1 MAKQQKLETEPTN
14 TDTQKTIIVDHNL
27 GQPNLSRIYVDD
39 RFICYGL
46 DPLVLDSGVYSVE
59 CNYSPKF
66 KRILP
71 LLYTP
76 GAYSKYPASRGFR
89 IHAGN
94 TLKDS
99 QGCILVGM
107 KYQVDTEGNVCL
119 IESKAALDK
128 LMNEIGG
135 KLHGIIL

>member
-1 MAKQQKLETEPTN
+1 MAKQQKLETEPTS
-14 TDTQKTIIVDHNL
+14 TDRQSHIIVDHNL

-46 DPLVLDSGVYSVE
+46 DPLVLDTGVYSVE

-71 LLYTP
+71 LFYTT
-76 GAYSKYPASRGFR
+76 GKYSEFPASRGLR

-107 KYQVDTEGNVCL
+107 KYQVDTEGNVTL
-119 IESKAALDK
+119 IDSKVALDK
-128 LMNEIGG
+128 LMSNIGG

>member
-1 MAKQQKLETEPTN
+1 MEEQRT
-14 TDTQKTIIVDHNL
+14 TIIIDHDL
-27 GQPNLSRIYVDD
+27 HLRNLSRIYVDD
-39 RFICYGL
+39 EFTCYGL
-46 DPLVLDSGVYSVE
+46 DPCILSPGCYSVE

-71 LLYTP
+71 LFYTT
-76 GAYSKYPASRGFR
+76 GKYSEFPASRGLR

-94 TLKDS
+94 TLKNS

-107 KYQVDTEGNVCL
+107 KYQVDTEGNVTL
-119 IESKAALDK
+119 IDSKVALDK
-128 LMNEIGG
+128 LMSNIGG

>member
-1 MAKQQKLETEPTN
+1 MEEQR
-14 TDTQKTIIVDHNL
+14 TIIVDHDL
-27 GQPNLSRIYVDD
+27 HLRNLSRIYVDD
-39 RFICYGL
+39 VLTCYGL
-46 DPLVLDSGVYSVE
+46 DPRILSPGAYSVE

-76 GAYSKYPASRGFR
+76 GAYSKYPASRGLR

-107 KYQVDTEGNVCL
+107 KYQVDTEGNVTL
-119 IESKAALDK
+119 IDSKVALDK
-128 LMNEIGG
+128 LMSNIGG

>member
-1 MAKQQKLETEPTN
+1 MEEQK
-14 TDTQKTIIVDHNL
+14 IITVDHDL
-27 GQPNLSRIYVDD
+27 HLRNLSRIYVDD
-39 RFICYGL
+39 GGQAEFICYGL
-46 DPLVLDSGVYSVE
+46 DPCILSPGCYSVV

-71 LLYTP
+71 LFYTT
-76 GAYSKYPASRGFR
+76 GKYSEFPASRGLR

-99 QGCILVGM
+99 QGCVLVGM
-107 KYQVDTEGNVCL
+107 KYQVDAEGNVTL
-119 IESKAALDK
+119 IDSKVALDK
-128 LMNEIGG
+128 LMSNIGG

>member
-1 MAKQQKLETEPTN
+1 MEEQNL
-14 TDTQKTIIVDHNL
+14 IIVDHDL
-27 GQPNLSRIYVDD
+27 YLRNLSRIYVDD
-39 RFICYGL
+39 EFICYGL
-46 DPLVLDSGVYSVE
+46 DPCILSPGMYSVE

-71 LLYTP
+71 LFYTT
-76 GAYSKYPASRGFR
+76 GKYSEFPASRGFR

-107 KYQVDTEGNVCL
+107 KYQVDTEGNVTL
-119 IESKAALDK
+119 VDSKVALDK

>member
-1 MAKQQKLETEPTN
+1 MEEQNL
-14 TDTQKTIIVDHNL
+14 IIIDHDL
-27 GQPNLSRIYVDD
+27 HLRNLSRIYYVDD
-39 RFICYGL
+39 DGQAKFICYGL
-46 DPLVLDSGVYSVE
+46 DPRILSPGMYSVE

-71 LLYTP
+71 LFYTT
-76 GAYSKYPASRGFR
+76 GKYSEFPASRGLR

-94 TLKDS
+94 TLQDS

-107 KYQVDTEGNVCL
+107 KYQVDTEGNVTL
-119 IESKAALDK
+119 IDSKVALDK
-128 LMNEIGG
+128 LMNEIVGG

>member
-1 MAKQQKLETEPTN
+1 MEE
-14 TDTQKTIIVDHNL
+14 QKTITIDHDPYL
-27 GQPNLSRIYVDD
+27 RNLSRIYVDD
-39 RFICYGL
+39 GRQGEFICYGL
-46 DPLVLDSGVYSVE
+46 DPCILSPGVYSVE

-71 LLYTP
+71 LFYTP
-76 GAYSKYPASRGFR
+76 GRYSEFPASRGLR

-107 KYQVDTEGNVCL
+107 KYQVDIEGNITL
-119 IESKAALDK
+119 IDSKVALDK

-135 KLHGIIL
+135 KLHGIIM

>member
-1 MAKQQKLETEPTN
+1 MEE
-14 TDTQKTIIVDHNL
+14 QKTITIDHDPYL
-27 GQPNLSRIYVDD
+27 RNLSRIYVDD
-39 RFICYGL
+39 GRQGEFICYGL
-46 DPLVLDSGVYSVE
+46 DPCILSPGVYSVE
-59 CNYSPKF
+59 CNHSPKF

-71 LLYTP
+71 LFYTP
-76 GAYSKYPASRGFR
+76 GRYSEFPASRGLR

-107 KYQVDTEGNVCL
+107 KYQVDIEGNITL
-119 IESKAALDK
+119 IDSKVALDK

-135 KLHGIIL
+135 KLHGIIM

>member
-1 MAKQQKLETEPTN
+1 MEEQR
-14 TDTQKTIIVDHNL
+14 TIIIDHDL
-27 GQPNLSRIYVDD
+27 HLRNLSRIYVDD
-39 RFICYGL
+39 GGQAEFICYGL
-46 DPLVLDSGVYSVE
+46 DPCILSPGTYSVE

-71 LLYTP
+71 LFYTT
-76 GAYSKYPASRGFR
+76 GKYSEFPASRGLR

-94 TLKDS
+94 TLKDT

-107 KYQVDTEGNVCL
+107 KYQVDTEGNITL
-119 IESKAALDK
+119 IDSKVALDK

>member
-1 MAKQQKLETEPTN
+1 MQ
-14 TDTQKTIIVDHNL
+14 TIIIDHDL
-27 GQPNLSRIYVDD
+27 YLRNLSRIYVDD
-39 RFICYGL
+39 DGQAKFICYGL
-46 DPLVLDSGVYSVE
+46 DPCILSPGTYSVE

-71 LLYTP
+71 LFYTP
-76 GAYSKYPASRGFR
+76 GKYSEFPASRGLR

-107 KYQVDTEGNVCL
+107 KYQVDTEGNITL
-119 IESKAALDK
+119 IDSKVALDK

>member
-1 MAKQQKLETEPTN
+1 M
-14 TDTQKTIIVDHNL
+14 DTQKTIIVDHNL

-39 RFICYGL
+39 RFVCYGL
-46 DPLVLDSGVYSVE
+46 DPLVLDTGVYSVE

-71 LLYTP
+71 LFYTT
-76 GAYSKYPASRGFR
+76 GKYSEFPASRGLR
-89 IHAGN
+89 IHVGN

-107 KYQVDTEGNVCL
+107 KYQVDTKGNVCL